1 MRRVT
6 WLSSVL
12 VLAIGCNSD
21 PAAVDAGT
29 DAFARVDAVVPTER
43 DAAVTV
49 DARVAV
55 DARVVAD
62 ARVAADAPSAIEAP
76 STGLTLTSP
85 AYVEG
90 GVIPRAHVCT
100 AQRGMNTSP
109 PLAWSGAPAGTLS
122 YAVFFT
128 DASTAFR
135 HSAIYD
141 IPSTLTELPVD
152 VERTAMPS
160 DVPGARQPNGYPGT
174 PGYAG
179 PCPGSM
185 HRYRFTL
192 YALDVATLPG
202 LTGSSSL
209 AAVESAMMAHSLGTA
224 TLTGTHT
231 P

>member
-12 VLAIGCNSD
+12 VLAVGCNSD
-21 PAAVDAGT
+21 PAAVDAGN
-29 DAFARVDAVVPTER
+29 DAFAAVDAVVMES
-43 DAAVTV
+43 DAPVTV
-49 DARVAV
+49 DAPVVAV
-55 DARVVAD
+55 DAPIAV
-62 ARVAADAPSAIEAP
+62 DAPSTIDAP
-76 STGLTLTSP
+76 STGFTLTSP
-85 AYVEG
+85 AYAEG

-100 AQRGMNTSP
+100 RQGGMNTSP
-109 PLAWSGAPAGTLS
+109 PLTWSGAPAGTLS

-128 DASTAFR
+128 DVSPPAFR

-152 VERTAMPS
+152 VEHTAMPS

-231 P
+231 PP